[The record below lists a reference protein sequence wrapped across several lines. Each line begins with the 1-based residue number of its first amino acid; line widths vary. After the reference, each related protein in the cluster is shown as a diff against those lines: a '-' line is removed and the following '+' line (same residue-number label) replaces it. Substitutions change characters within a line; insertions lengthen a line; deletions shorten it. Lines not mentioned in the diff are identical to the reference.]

1 MILEDSIRKA
11 LIEMGALT
19 LHNSRHYTLL
29 RQALCVYPRQL
40 GYLASIL
47 AGHFHRREIRVVVG
61 AFMSPSSILAAA
73 VSHELDR
80 LAGPTKTAFVS
91 EELNDGSPRFFLQ
104 EFYRPVVEGK
114 NVLII
119 DDFTTDP
126 DWTRKIISEVR
137 HRGGRVVGLGVI
149 AETTGDFDKIFDAVP
164 YRYALLRS
172 HQLLG

>member
-1 MILEDSIRKA
+1 MTMQESVRKA

-19 LHNSRHYTLL
+19 LHDSRHYTLQ
-29 RQALCVYPRQL
+29 RQALCIYPRQL
-40 GYLASIL
+40 GFLASIL
-47 AGHFHRREIRVVVG
+47 ASYFHRKEVHVVVG
-61 AFMSPSSILAAA
+61 VSMSPNVILTAA

-80 LAGPTKTAFVS
+80 LAGQTKMALVS
-91 EELNDGSPRFFLQ
+91 EELKDGSPRFFLP
-104 EFYRPVVEGK
+104 EFYRPVVEGE

-126 DWTRKIISEVR
+126 DWTRKIITEVS

-149 AETTGDFDKIFDAVP
+149 AETTGDFDKIFGAVP

-172 HQLLG
+172 HQILG